1 MSDEKLE
8 FGELGP
14 NPLMERSIEW
24 NLNRYVNELNYA
36 ATELEKQARLKRHTA
51 EMLRYL
57 QWKVRSLQDRLDIV
71 AKAKDGVD

>member
-1 MSDEKLE
+1 MSDEKFDE
-8 FGELGP
+8 ISH

-24 NLNRYVNELNYA
+24 NLNRYVNELNREA
-36 ATELEKQARLKRHTA
+36 QDLEKEAALKRHTA

-71 AKAKDGVD
+71 TKAKDGVD